1 MDVAIFIII
10 VAIEITIAYFVGE
23 EFARIAEMKGHKERK
38 YFWWTFLLMPVG
50 MAMVIA
56 LPTCA
61 AGTGKAAKNDELPD
75 I

>member
-1 MDVAIFIII
+1 MVGVFI
-10 VAIEITIAYFVGE
+10 VALLIELAIGYFIGV
-23 EFARIAEMKGHKERK
+23 EFARIAEMKGHTERK

-61 AGTGKAAKNDELPD
+61 AGAGKAAKHDELPD

>member
-1 MDVAIFIII
+1 MDGVFIITI
-10 VAIEITIAYFVGE
+10 LIELVIAYFIGK
-23 EFARIAEMKGHKERK
+23 EFARIAEMKGHSESK

-61 AGTGKAAKNDELPD
+61 AGVGKAAKNDELPD